1 MTDNWIFRYAG
12 IMPKTDKDIGAI
24 VAALRGQTSQQ
35 NLAAKMTRQGF
46 KWTQGTVSSV
56 EKGERSLKLTEGAA
70 LAEVL
75 GTDVRSLVGEEQ
87 AALAEQAYDVASS
100 AIHWATRDLQE
111 ATRVMVAG
119 RHNLIRFGEVLS
131 IDASDLAGD
140 AHRSLL
146 GQDPVS
152 VVEEEKNRV
161 ETDMSDTQADG
172 ILLPYTGRRKPRML

>member
-1 MTDNWIFRYAG
+1 MTANRIFRYAG

-46 KWTQGTVSSV
+46 RWTQGTVSSV
-56 EKGERSLKLTEGAA
+56 EKGERSLKLTEGAV

-75 GTDVRSLVGEEQ
+75 GTDIRSLVGEEQ

-119 RHNLIRFGEVLS
+119 RYNLVRFGEVLS
-131 IDASDLAGD
+131 IDDSDLAAD
-140 AHRSLL
+140 AHESLL
-146 GQDPVS
+146 NQDPVS
-152 VVEEEKNRV
+152 VVEQEKKRFKA
-161 ETDMSDTQADG
+161 DLSDTQADG
-172 ILLPYTGRRKPRML
+172 ILLPYAGRRKPRML